1 LTRRK
6 RNSLVTNTRKR
17 KGGEEMTLTITFEKQ
32 VAIGGGLRMLVFK
45 LVQSGA
51 SGGDLAVG
59 NWLNHIDQVVV
70 TNLSGTWVSA
80 AWTDGSETI
89 TIGNEGSDED
99 VMKVTVIGK

>member
-1 LTRRK
+1 
-6 RNSLVTNTRKR
+6 
-17 KGGEEMTLTITFEKQ
+17 MTLTITFDKQ
-32 VAIGGGLRMLVFK
+32 IALGGGLRMLFFT

-59 NWLNHIDQVVV
+59 SWISHINQVVV

-89 TIGNEGSDED
+89 TIGNEGSTTD